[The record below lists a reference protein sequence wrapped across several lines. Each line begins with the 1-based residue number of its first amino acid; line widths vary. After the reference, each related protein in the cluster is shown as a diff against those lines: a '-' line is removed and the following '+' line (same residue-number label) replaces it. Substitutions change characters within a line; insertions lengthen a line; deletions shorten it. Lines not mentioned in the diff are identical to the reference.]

1 MRAKRNLIFV
11 LALSALVFLAGCG
24 NDEKAECTLPD
35 DAAACVDDFIIT
47 KDDVATRIEKQ
58 RKAFGAMVPAEDA
71 DGDGVLDE
79 GFTNHRREV
88 TRQLAREELQRRE
101 VERRGITVTD
111 EEIHERMLLVAED
124 SFLGDYDA
132 MIKDYADKGIT
143 LEELQEDVRPQLEL
157 EKLELELRADIE
169 VTDDDALKYYQENI
183 GQYVQPDRVTARQ
196 LIADDEATAR
206 EAVTRTRAGEPFVN
220 VVTELSVDPAKA
232 DKKGALG
239 LVSPGQLAPELD
251 SALFALK
258 VGEISEPVQVG
269 NQWYVVAVEATVP
282 GYDYSFEEKKEE
294 IRYLQSNLLYSE
306 KFKELKSRLEAEAVV
321 TYHPDYDP
329 ELIVDRSEEEA
340 APDAGDFAPADGAE
354 QSLPGGEQ
362 PIEVPQS

>member
-1 MRAKRNLIFV
+1 MRAKRNLIFI
-11 LALSALVFLAGCG
+11 LALSALVVLAGCG
-24 NDEKAECTLPD
+24 NDEKAECTLPE

-47 KDDVATRIEKQ
+47 KDDVTNRIEKQ

-71 DGDGVLDE
+71 NGDGVPDE
-79 GFTNHRREV
+79 AFTNHRREV

-101 VERRGITVTD
+101 VERREIVVTD
-111 EEIHERMLLVAED
+111 AEIQERMLMVAED

-132 MIKDYADKGIT
+132 MIQDYADKGIT
-143 LEELQEDVRPQLEL
+143 IEELYDDVRPQLEL

-169 VTDDDALKYYQENI
+169 VTDDDALKQYQENI

-220 VVTELSVDPAKA
+220 VVSELSVDPAKNE
-232 DKKGALG
+232 KKGALG

-258 VGEISEPVQVG
+258 VGEISEPVQAG

-282 GYDYSFEEKKEE
+282 GYNYSFEEKKEE
-294 IRYLQSNLLYSE
+294 IKYLQSNLLFSE
-306 KFKELKSRLEAEAVV
+306 KFKELKTQLEAEAVV
-321 TYHPDYDP
+321 TYNPDYDP
-329 ELIVDRSEEEA
+329 ELIIDRSDENAE
-340 APDAGDFAPADGAE
+340 PDAGDFQPTDATDQA
-354 QSLPGGEQ
+354 LPGGEQ
-362 PIEVPQS
+362 PVVVPQS